1 MMPNDDG
8 LKIITAE
15 ELMETQLIPQH
26 QIVDEFL
33 PAGTY
38 ILFGDP
44 KIGKSFLVTQLCWNV
59 SEGKPFLE
67 HETQR
72 ADVLYLAL
80 EDTDVRLQ
88 GRLNR
93 MFGVDWQGERLHLAF
108 QSNWQGDEL
117 IQRLRDFVFEYPDT
131 RLIVIDTLLRARA
144 NTSGNSSYAD
154 DYTDIQPFK
163 EFADTYNLAL
173 VLVHHAR
180 KKKDGTNPFDWM
192 SGTNGLH
199 GAADGA
205 FILYRDKGEI
215 LLDSTGRDFPPRRF
229 VLRFSKSICQWE
241 LVRKDQHDFEEVPAP
256 LLDWIDAIVL
266 DFWKGTATQLLENLK
281 EVSPELTWLPNQ
293 LTKKLNVLTARLE
306 QEKGIRYRCSR
317 NKERRLLTFERI
329 PSEPK

>member
-180 KKKDGTNPFDWM
+180 KKKDGTII
-192 SGTNGLH
+192 T
-199 GAADGA
+199 
-205 FILYRDKGEI
+205 R
-215 LLDSTGRDFPPRRF
+215 
-229 VLRFSKSICQWE
+229 
-241 LVRKDQHDFEEVPAP
+241 
-256 LLDWIDAIVL
+256 
-266 DFWKGTATQLLENLK
+266 
-281 EVSPELTWLPNQ
+281 
-293 LTKKLNVLTARLE
+293 
-306 QEKGIRYRCSR
+306 
-317 NKERRLLTFERI
+317 
-329 PSEPK
+329 

>member
-15 ELMETQLIPQH
+15 ELMETQLIPPH

-88 GRLNR
+88 GRLHR

-108 QSNWQGDEL
+108 QTNWQGDKL

-215 LLDSTGRDFPPRRF
+215 LLD
-229 VLRFSKSICQWE
+229 
-241 LVRKDQHDFEEVPAP
+241 
-256 LLDWIDAIVL
+256 WIDAIVL

-329 PSEPK
+329 PSNPK

>member
-1 MMPNDDG
+1 MMPNNDG
-8 LKIITAE
+8 LKTMTAE
-15 ELMETQLIPQH
+15 ELMDTQLIPQR

-38 ILFGDP
+38 ILGGDP
-44 KIGKSFLVTQLCWNV
+44 KIGKSFLVTQLCWDV

-67 HETQR
+67 HETHQ
-72 ADVLYLAL
+72 ADVLYLTL

-88 GRLNR
+88 GRLSR
-93 MFGVDWQGERLHLAF
+93 MFGVDWQGEHLHLVF
-108 QSNWQGDEL
+108 QADWRGDEL
-117 IQRLRDFVFEYPDT
+117 IQRLRDFVFEHPDT

-144 NTSGNSSYAD
+144 NNSGNSSYAD

-163 EFADTYNLAL
+163 EFADAHNLAL

-180 KKKDGTNPFDWM
+180 KKKDGTNPFDWL

-205 FILYRDKGEI
+205 FVLYREKGEV
-215 LLDSTGRDFPPRRF
+215 LLDSIGRDFPPRRDI
-229 VLRFSKSICQWE
+229 LKFSKSTCQWE
-241 LVRKDQHDFEEVPAP
+241 LVRRDESEFELEPAP

-266 DFWKGTATQLLENLK
+266 DFWKGTATQLLEDLK
-281 EVSPELTWLPNQ
+281 DVSPELAWLPNQ

-317 NKERRLLTFERI
+317 NKERRLLTFERM
-329 PSEPK
+329 STT

>member
-8 LKIITAE
+8 LKIITAG

-88 GRLNR
+88 GRLHR

-108 QSNWQGDEL
+108 QTNWQGDEL

-173 VLVHHAR
+173 VLVHHA
-180 KKKDGTNPFDWM
+180 
-192 SGTNGLH
+192 
-199 GAADGA
+199 
-205 FILYRDKGEI
+205 
-215 LLDSTGRDFPPRRF
+215 RF

-329 PSEPK
+329 PSNSK